1 MYVYDDAS
9 GEWID
14 TGDYSNPYDTVSN
27 ASSALV
33 YNPTSNSWVDPQ
45 QYADD
50 ALARFNQGVEYNSY
64 NGSANPSG
72 PPDAAKTVTFPD
84 GSQMFLDANGNVV
97 GAKDAPSGTENTSG
111 IKLSTTDRIQLLA
124 QGMGGLASS
133 GWKNLVSA
141 FTKSDGTTDW
151 GKLLGAAAG
160 LGQGLGIFGSSDQ
173 KPKGYQGTVP
183 KLDVARQQVANT
195 YDPTRRPGSS
205 GLRYFTD
212 TQFVPQGDTAA
223 LTTAQTTAGTQ
234 ATGLA
239 SLNAA
244 NPAKQTTSALKFAP
258 LPSPGA
264 AAPATTTTTPAAAA
278 APASAVINQLPVP
291 TYDKDNKLITGLNA
305 GGIATLARGTYLDGP
320 TDGMAD
326 KLPANIDGKQEAR
339 LSHGEFVIPADVV
352 SHLGN
357 GNSSAGAQ
365 RLYAMM
371 DRIRQART
379 GTKKQG
385 KEINPD
391 KYVPA

>member
-1 MYVYDDAS
+1 MYVYDPSTD
-9 GEWID
+9 
-14 TGDYSNPYDTVSN
+14 
-27 ASSALV
+27 
-33 YNPTSNSWVDPQ
+33 SWVDEEAVVDDYITNFNKEVQ
-45 QYADD
+45 QTSYDRSLNPAGPAD
-50 ALARFNQGVEYNSY
+50 AS
-64 NGSANPSG
+64 
-72 PPDAAKTVTFPD
+72 KTVTFPD

-97 GAKDAPSGTENTSG
+97 GSKDAPSGTENTSG
-111 IKLSTTDRIQLLA
+111 TKLSTSDRIQLLA
-124 QGMGGLASS
+124 QGMGGVASS
-133 GWKNLVSA
+133 SWKNLVGA

-160 LGQGLGIFGSSDQ
+160 VGGALGVFGGSDE

-212 TQFVPQGDTAA
+212 TQYVPQGDTAA
-223 LTTAQTTAGTQ
+223 LTAAQTTAGTQ

-291 TYDKDNKLITGLNA
+291 TYNT

>member
-1 MYVYDDAS
+1 MSDWSDSTNEA
-9 GEWID
+9 
-14 TGDYSNPYDTVSN
+14 GDSFTV
-27 ASSALV
+27 ASSELMDDGSYLYRNNAGDIIGFSGDTTIGQYSGAGSGALPANQYANV
-33 YNPTSNSWVDPQ
+33 GNPTIAQ
-45 QYADD
+45 T
-50 ALARFNQGVEYNSY
+50 LARLANSVGTNTFN
-64 NGSANPSG
+64 A
-72 PPDAAKTVTFPD
+72 
-84 GSQMFLDANGNVV
+84 
-97 GAKDAPSGTENTSG
+97 
-111 IKLSTTDRIQLLA
+111 IK
-124 QGMGGLASS
+124 G
-133 GWKNLVSA
+133 A
-141 FTKSDGTTDW
+141 FTKDGVTDW
-151 GKLLGAAAG
+151 GKLIGVAGGLASGFGLLG
-160 LGQGLGIFGSSDQ
+160 GSDE

-212 TQFVPQGDTAA
+212 TQYVPQGDTAA
-223 LTTAQTTAGTQ
+223 LTAAQTTAGTQ

-258 LPSPGA
+258 LPPPGA

-291 TYDKDNKLITGLNA
+291 TYNT

>member
-1 MYVYDDAS
+1 MPILYDANGDAYDESDEGRTATYDATYNRWINQNDAYDDA
-9 GEWID
+9 
-14 TGDYSNPYDTVSN
+14 
-27 ASSALV
+27 LR
-33 YNPTSNSWVDPQ
+33 
-45 QYADD
+45 
-50 ALARFNQGVEYNSY
+50 RFNEGVRYTNTNTEDNAPVDS
-64 NGSANPSG
+64 S
-72 PPDAAKTVTFPD
+72 KTVTFPD
-84 GSQMFLDANGNVV
+84 GSKMFFDANGNII
-97 GAKDAPSGTENTSG
+97 ASSDATDPTGTNDLG
-111 IKLSTTDRIQLLA
+111 LSTRLTTQDRINLLA
-124 QGMGGLASS
+124 QGMGGIGSAA
-133 GWKNLVSA
+133 WKNFTDA
-141 FTKSDGTTDW
+141 FKKSDGTTDW

-160 LGQGLGIFGSSDQ
+160 IGSATGLFGRGDD
-173 KPKGYQGTVP
+173 KPKGYQGSIP
-183 KLDVARQQVANT
+183 KLDVTREQVANT
-195 YDPTRRPGSS
+195 YDPARRAGSG

-212 TQFVPQGDTAA
+212 TQYTPKSDTEGLAA
-223 LTTAQTTAGTQ
+223 AKAAAGTQ

-244 NPAKQTTSALKFAP
+244 NPARQTTSGLTFAALPA
-258 LPSPGA
+258 PGA
-264 AAPATTTTTPAAAA
+264 ATSGTATTAAANTA
-278 APASAVINQLPVP
+278 AANTAASDVIKALPVP
-291 TYDKDNKLITGLNA
+291 TYNT

-365 RLYAMM
+365 RLYSMM

-385 KEINPD
+385 KQINPD